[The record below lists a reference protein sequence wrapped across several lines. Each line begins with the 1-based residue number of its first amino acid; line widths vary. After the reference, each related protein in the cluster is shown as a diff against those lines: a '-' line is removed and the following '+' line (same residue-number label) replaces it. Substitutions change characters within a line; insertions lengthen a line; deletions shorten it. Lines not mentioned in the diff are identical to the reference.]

1 MAEAAATDG
10 RGRMLLGLA
19 RRSLEE
25 AFQPG
30 AGHLW
35 FPSTEGWLA
44 DPGATFVTLFG
55 SAGLRGCVGSVI
67 PNRPLA
73 EDVWENAR
81 AAAFR
86 DGRFVPLTAP
96 ELPAIRIEVSELSS
110 LEPVPCESREEA
122 CEALRPGHDGA
133 VVEWQQHRGVF
144 LPQVWEHLPEADRFL
159 GELARK
165 AGLAPEFWAPDL
177 RLFRFTVRKW
187 SERAA
192 AADGG

>member
-1 MAEAAATDG
+1 MAEAADG

-25 AFQPG
+25 AFLPG
-30 AGHLW
+30 GGHLW
-35 FPSTEGWLA
+35 FPADEGWLA
-44 DPGATFVTLFG
+44 EAGATFVTLFG
-55 SAGLRGCVGSVI
+55 EAGLRGCVGSVI

-110 LEPVPCESREEA
+110 LSPVPCASREEA
-122 CEALRPGHDGA
+122 CRALQPGRDGA
-133 VVEWQQHRGVF
+133 VIEWRHHRGVF
-144 LPQVWEHLPEADRFL
+144 LPQVWEHLPEGDRFL
-159 GELARK
+159 GELNRK

-177 RLFRFTVRKW
+177 QLFRFTVRKW
-187 SERAA
+187 SEAA
-192 AADGG
+192 PGPAAGR